1 MSELN
6 KRLLSELFL
15 QKEVS
20 CSQNEYRQ
28 LYYRIWPCE
37 EYFKEFLLCTN
48 TDLKIEYGKKIY
60 ESLRAFDDFFLPKFI
75 VNNVLELQ
83 FSKLV
88 DNVDGYV
95 PQDHFIHCIN
105 LYITGIYL
113 FFNVPILHKKLLLK
127 ATMKKPLYERIDSF
141 IWKWRLFAF
150 YHDVGYCF
158 ESNIDAQGNA
168 TPRII
173 DQIKE
178 YDTFYIQL
186 LFEYVTRSVART
198 LTTIS
203 LVKNTTV
210 TFNLD
215 VFPPTSTA
223 IWGDENGLEYDINKL
238 YHELEYFEGSK
249 AVDGLQFE
257 AIFANFSK
265 ILDNQ
270 EYLILILNEEEM
282 LVGLVAKYK
291 NEAERIY
298 LALESQI
305 NLARAY
311 YGADSKQLIR
321 KLDSKYAWR
330 CCIRNIDDIIFDHI
344 PIEYKDLAKKFDS
357 KLPRSLQTDLS
368 YMTSAYDVSQCYFKV
383 YQWLSSKAAS
393 FLDEAKQISEH
404 EVFKIN
410 SYEIYMAVINDYLS
424 AHIQNYIKNWSGEID
439 DLKSLLPQIGKNMA
453 KKTVVDQLSRDIQQ
467 TVVQQYDSEAGIHY
481 DIYQYYKQTYFKLLR
496 EKVYNKPNPVCVSKK
511 PSLNDTLD
519 ALRLFKIDKDE
530 KIHHSLFSHGTSS
543 FETELYSLLQDH
555 AHALDVKLQDL
566 TAFSWDHSNCDHGLI
581 SAGILFQAIVFAQHL
596 VSENTIQTAWCGNNG
611 QRKSLE
617 CACPED
623 YSDVVFAVLLHNVY
637 TKKFAPVHG
646 VDYHHNI
653 NKDAFSFFCAFCD
666 TLQKWNRPKQ
676 IDYSKAGLPIN
687 HYLGENFDITCRNGK
702 IYLRCSTE
710 DAASIRNSLVKE
722 DLFLPGMKN
731 IVEIAEF

>member
-20 CSQNEYRQ
+20 CSQKEYRQ
-28 LYYRIWPCE
+28 LYYKIWPCE
-37 EYFKEFLLCTN
+37 EYFKEFLLCSN

-60 ESLRAFDDFFLPKFI
+60 ESLRVFDDIFLPEFI

-88 DNVDGYV
+88 DNVDAYV

-150 YHDVGYCF
+150 YHDVGYYY
-158 ESNIDAQGNA
+158 ESNIDVQGYTIPQVIA
-168 TPRII
+168 
-173 DQIKE
+173 QIKE

-203 LVKNTTV
+203 LVKNTAV

-215 VFPPTSTA
+215 IFSPISTV
-223 IWGDENGLEYDINKL
+223 IWEDENGSEYNTNKL
-238 YHELEYFEGSK
+238 YQELKYFEGSK
-249 AVDGLQFE
+249 AVDGIQFD
-257 AIFANFSK
+257 AILANFSR

-270 EYLILILNEEEM
+270 EYLILILDEEEL

-298 LALESQI
+298 LAQKSQI
-305 NLARAY
+305 NLTRAY
-311 YGADSKQLIR
+311 YGADSKQLLQT
-321 KLDSKYAWR
+321 LDSKYEWR

-344 PIEYKDLAKKFDS
+344 PIEYKDLAKKFDT
-357 KLPRSLQTDLS
+357 KLPRSLQTALS

-383 YQWLSSKAAS
+383 YQWLSSKATS
-393 FLDEAKQISEH
+393 FLDAAKQISEH
-404 EVFKIN
+404 EVFKEQ
-410 SYEIYMAVINDYLS
+410 SYKIYMAVVNDFLS
-424 AHIQNYIKNWSGEID
+424 AHINKFVKNWSGDID
-439 DLKSLLPQIGKNMA
+439 DLESLLPQIGKDIER
-453 KKTVVDQLSRDIQQ
+453 KTVVKQLSKDIRKAAI
-467 TVVQQYDSEAGIHY
+467 QQYDNEGGIHH
-481 DIYQYYKQTYFKLLR
+481 DIYEYYRQTYFKLLR
-496 EKVYNKPNPVCVSKK
+496 EKVYSKSIPSCATK
-511 PSLNDTLD
+511 NHSLNDMLETLQ
-519 ALRLFKIDKDE
+519 LFRIDKDE
-530 KIHHSLFSHGTSS
+530 KIQHSLFSHGTSS
-543 FETELYSLLQDH
+543 FETKLYSRLQDH
-555 AHALDVKLQDL
+555 ARALDVKLQDL
-566 TAFSWDHSNCDHGLI
+566 TAFSWDHSSCDHGLI

-596 VSENTIQTAWCGNNG
+596 VNENTIQTAWCGNNG

-617 CACPED
+617 EVCPED

-637 TKKFAPVHG
+637 TKKFSPVHG

-653 NKDAFSFFCAFCD
+653 NKDAFSFFCMFCD

-676 IDYSKAGLPIN
+676 IDYSKTGLPIN
-687 HYLGENFDITCRNGK
+687 HYLGEKFDITCINGK
-702 IYLRCSTE
+702 IYLKCSTQ
-710 DAASIRNSLVKE
+710 DAALIRDSLVKE
-722 DLFLPGMKN
+722 DLFLPGMSN
-731 IVEIAEF
+731 IIEIVEF